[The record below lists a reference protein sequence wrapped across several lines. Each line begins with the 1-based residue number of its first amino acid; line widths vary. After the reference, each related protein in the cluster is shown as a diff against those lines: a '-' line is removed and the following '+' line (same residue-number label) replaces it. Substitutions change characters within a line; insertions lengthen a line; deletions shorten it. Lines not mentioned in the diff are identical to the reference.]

1 TRLIV
6 LSACKT
12 GIGKNI
18 RGEGVFSLARGFA
31 AAGISSSV
39 TTLWQIDNQPTY
51 KLTELFFE
59 NVSQGLPLDEA
70 LQKAKL
76 DFLDNNDITYALPYY
91 WAANILI
98 GNTNKIN
105 REIHSST
112 IFPYII
118 FGAFLMLVSTFF
130 YFRKRGAS

>member
-1 TRLIV
+1 SIGSEPVIYLQDSVLEVSELQTLGDLSTRLIV

-31 AAGISSSV
+31 AAGIPSSV

-59 NVSQGLPLDEA
+59 YLSQGLPLDEA

-76 DFLDNNDITYALPYY
+76 DFLDNNDITYELPYY
-91 WAANILI
+91 W
-98 GNTNKIN
+98 
-105 REIHSST
+105 
-112 IFPYII
+112 
-118 FGAFLMLVSTFF
+118 
-130 YFRKRGAS
+130 